1 MDELLAQFLVEA
13 PELLEQADD
22 ALLALER
29 APGDSARLNDAF
41 RAVHTLKGSVGLF
54 DLAPLERL
62 LHAAEDTLSSLREG
76 RRTVDAEV
84 VRALLAVLDQT
95 ETWLAPLGASAALPP
110 DAPARALALMRLLPE
125 GGGLGASTEGPDLAH
140 TPDWVAA
147 MAQTDLP
154 PGSRVAIRYSPDKDA
169 YFRGE
174 DPLAALADAP
184 DLTHLRLVLTP
195 QPDGPYDPFA
205 CTLVIEAASAA
216 SREAVRESLRAVIDQ
231 VELAELPDPA
241 PDADAQ
247 SGAQLGARALRIDPA
262 RVDELAALA
271 DELVAAKTGLTRLA
285 AQAAG
290 ERSLLSQRLT
300 AQAEV
305 IDRLAGR
312 LHQGI
317 GALRMTPVQPL
328 LRQFPRVAREIAAG
342 LGREVDL
349 VADGGQVHADRIIL
363 EGLFEPLTH
372 LLRNAIDHGAE
383 SAEARLAKGKPA
395 RNRIRLA
402 ARQAEGRLLVTIEDD
417 GRGIDPA
424 AVRVAA
430 ARRGLADEAA
440 LMALSDEQALELIFT
455 PGFSTAAEVSALS
468 GRGVGMDAVRAAV
481 HRLGGRIALSS
492 RVDAGT
498 TIELS
503 LPLAVSL
510 TQVMVVSEADERYGL
525 PVEGVLA
532 TLRLPA
538 SSITAI
544 RAGHAFDWRGRT
556 VPLLPLSYLT
566 GGAGRLDDA
575 DRRVLVVRAGG
586 QSVGLAVDAIEDRL
600 DVAIRPLDGLLA
612 GMTGLAGTAIL
623 DDGQVLMILD
633 PEALAS

>member
-1 MDELLAQFLVEA
+1 MDELLAQFLVEG
-13 PELLEQADD
+13 PELLEQAND
-22 ALLALER
+22 ALLALEK
-29 APGDSARLNDAF
+29 APGDAACLNDAF

-54 DLAPLERL
+54 NLPAFETL
-62 LHAAEDTLSSLREG
+62 LHAAEDTLSGLRDG
-76 RRTVDAEV
+76 RRTGDAEV
-84 VRALLAVLDQT
+84 IDALLAVLDQT
-95 ETWLAPLGASAALPP
+95 EAWLGVLAQTQALPS
-110 DAPARALALMRLLPE
+110 DAAARSATLRRGLSGTASQAEAAAPAETPDWALAL
-125 GGGLGASTEGPDLAH
+125 
-140 TPDWVAA
+140 AA
-147 MAQTDLP
+147 DDLP
-154 PGSRVAIRYSPDKDA
+154 PGSHIAIRYAPDRDA

-174 DPLAALADAP
+174 DPLAALAAAP
-184 DLTHLRLVLTP
+184 DLTHLRLLP
-195 QPDGPYDPFA
+195 AAQPDGPYDPFA
-205 CTLVIEAASAA
+205 CALIIEAASAA
-216 SREAVRESLRAVIDQ
+216 GRDAVRESLRAIIDQ
-231 VELAELPDPA
+231 VELAELPNRMAETDQA
-241 PDADAQ
+241 AQ
-247 SGAQLGARALRIDPA
+247 PGARALRIDPA
-262 RVDELAALA
+262 RIDELAALA
-271 DELVAAKTGLTRLA
+271 DELVAAKTGLARLA

-305 IDRLAGR
+305 IDRLARR
-312 LHQGI
+312 LHERI

-342 LGREVDL
+342 LGKDVD
-349 VADGGQVHADRIIL
+349 VSVNAGQVHADRIIL

-395 RNRIRLA
+395 RNSVKLT
-402 ARQAEGRLLVTIEDD
+402 ARQAGGRLLVTIEDD

-424 AVRVAA
+424 AIRAA
-430 ARRGLADEAA
+430 AAHRGLMEQDALEA
-440 LMALSDEQALELIFT
+440 LGDEQAIDLVFL
-455 PGFSTAAEVSALS
+455 PGFSTTAEVSALS

-492 RVDAGT
+492 RVDVGT
-498 TIELS
+498 TVELS

-510 TQVMVVSEADERYGL
+510 TQVMVVSEAEERYGL

-538 SSITAI
+538 SSITPI

-566 GGAGRLDDA
+566 GGEGRLDDQA
-575 DRRVLVVRAGG
+575 RRVLVVSAGG

-612 GMTGLAGTAIL
+612 GMSGLAGTAIL
-623 DDGQVLMILD
+623 DDGRVLMILD

>member
-22 ALLALER
+22 ALLALDR
-29 APGDSARLNDAF
+29 APDDSASLNDAF

-54 DLAPLERL
+54 DLPVLERL
-62 LHAAEDTLSSLREG
+62 LHAAEDTLSALRDG
-76 RRTVDAEV
+76 RRAVDPEV
-84 VRALLAVLDQT
+84 IRALQAVLDQT
-95 ETWLAPLGASAALPP
+95 EAWLAPLATSVSLPP
-110 DAPARALALMRLLPE
+110 DASTRSLALMRQMSDAP
-125 GGGLGASTEGPDLAH
+125 GQDASGEAPAPDRI
-140 TPDWVAA
+140 PDWALA
-147 MAQTDLP
+147 MAQAELP
-154 PGSRVAIRYSPDKDA
+154 PGSRTAIRYSPDTDA

-174 DPLAALADAP
+174 DPLAALAGAP
-184 DLTHLRLVLTP
+184 DLTHLHLLLTL
-195 QPDGPYDPFA
+195 QPEGPYDPFA

-216 SREAVRESLRAVIDQ
+216 PREAVQASLRAVMDQ
-231 VELAELPDPA
+231 VELADLPQPA
-241 PDADAQ
+241 TDAGAAAQ
-247 SGAQLGARALRIDPA
+247 ASARALRIDPA

-290 ERSLLSQRLT
+290 ERSLMSQRLT
-300 AQAEV
+300 AQAEA
-305 IDRLAGR
+305 IDRLASR
-312 LHQGI
+312 LHQKI

-342 LGREVDL
+342 LGRDVDLEVD
-349 VADGGQVHADRIIL
+349 AGQVHADRIIL

-383 SAEARLAKGKPA
+383 TAEARLAKGKPA

-402 ARQAEGRLLVTIEDD
+402 ARQAAGRLLVTLEDD

-424 AVRVAA
+424 AVRAA
-430 ARRGLADEAA
+430 AASRGLGDEAA
-440 LMALSDEQALELIFT
+440 LAALSEEQTLDLIFT
-455 PGFSTAAEVSALS
+455 PGFSTASEVSALS
-468 GRGVGMDAVRAAV
+468 GRGVGMDAVRTAV
-481 HRLGGRIALSS
+481 HRLGGRISISS
-492 RVDAGT
+492 RVDVGT
-498 TIELS
+498 TVELS

-510 TQVMVVSEADERYGL
+510 TQVMVVSEAQERYGV

-538 SSITAI
+538 ARITAI

-566 GGAGRLDDA
+566 GDAGRLDGE

-600 DVAIRPLDGLLA
+600 DLAIRPLDGLLA
-612 GMTGLAGTAIL
+612 GMSGLAGTAIM

>member
-1 MDELLAQFLVEA
+1 MDELLAQFLVEG
-13 PELLEQADD
+13 PELLEQAND
-22 ALLALER
+22 ALLALEK
-29 APGDSARLNDAF
+29 APGDGARVNDAF

-54 DLAPLERL
+54 DLPALQIL
-62 LHAAEDTLSSLREG
+62 LHAAEDTLSTLRDG
-76 RRTVDAEV
+76 RRAADAEIV
-84 VRALLAVLDQT
+84 GALLAVLDQT
-95 ETWLAPLGASAALPP
+95 ESWLGVLAETETLPG
-110 DAPARALALMRLLPE
+110 DAPARSAVLMRLLSGMAGPAE
-125 GGGLGASTEGPDLAH
+125 AASAPVE
-140 TPDWVAA
+140 TPDWALA
-147 MAQTDLP
+147 MAAGGLP
-154 PGSRVAIRYSPDKDA
+154 AGSRVAIRYAPDKDA

-174 DPLAALADAP
+174 DPLAALAAAP
-184 DLTHLRLVLTP
+184 DLTDLRLTP
-195 QPDGPYDPFA
+195 VAPTDGPYDPFA
-205 CTLVIEAASAA
+205 CALVIEAASAA
-216 SREAVRESLRAVIDQ
+216 PRELVRESLRPIIDQ
-231 VELAELPDPA
+231 VELADLPG
-241 PDADAQ
+241 DAAAAAQ
-247 SGAQLGARALRIDPA
+247 SAQASVRALRVDPA
-262 RVDELAALA
+262 RIDELAALA
-271 DELVAAKTGLTRLA
+271 DELVAAKTGLARLA

-305 IDRLAGR
+305 IDRLASR
-312 LHQGI
+312 LHQRI
-317 GALRMTPVQPL
+317 GALRMTPVLPL
-328 LRQFPRVAREIAAG
+328 LRQFPRVAREIASG
-342 LGREVDL
+342 LGKDVEVTVD
-349 VADGGQVHADRIIL
+349 AGQVHADRIIL

-395 RNRIRLA
+395 RNAIRLT
-402 ARQAEGRLLVTIEDD
+402 ARQAEGRLKVTLEDD

-424 AVRVAA
+424 AVRAA
-430 ARRGLADEAA
+430 AAGRGLIDADA
-440 LMALSDEQALELIFT
+440 LAALSDEEAIDLIFT

-481 HRLGGRIALSS
+481 HRLGGRISVSS
-492 RVDAGT
+492 RVEHGT
-498 TIELS
+498 TVELS

-510 TQVMVVSEADERYGL
+510 TQVMVVSEAAERYGV

-538 SSITAI
+538 SSVASI

-566 GGAGRLDDA
+566 GGAGRLEQA
-575 DRRVLVVRAGG
+575 DRPVLVVRAGG

-612 GMTGLAGTAIL
+612 GMDGLAGTAIL

>member
-1 MDELLAQFLVEA
+1 MDELLAQFLVEG
-13 PELLEQADD
+13 PELLEQAYD
-22 ALLALER
+22 ALLALEKTPEDG
-29 APGDSARLNDAF
+29 ACVNDAF

-54 DLAPLERL
+54 DLPPLESL
-62 LHAAEDTLSSLREG
+62 LHAAEDVLSSLREG
-76 RRTVDAEV
+76 RRAADAQIV
-84 VRALLAVLDQT
+84 SALLAVLDQT
-95 ETWLAPLGASAALPP
+95 EAWLAPLTATGALPP
-110 DAPARALALMRLLPE
+110 DAATRTAALMRLLP
-125 GGGLGASTEGPDLAH
+125 GAVGPADAASIPK
-140 TPDWVAA
+140 PDWALA
-147 MAQTDLP
+147 MAAQGLP
-154 PGSRVAIRYSPDKDA
+154 PGSRVAIRYAPDKDA

-174 DPLAALADAP
+174 DPLAALAAAP
-184 DLTHLRLVLTP
+184 DLTHLRLALAA
-195 QPDGPYDPFA
+195 QPDGPYDPFTCA
-205 CTLVIEAASAA
+205 LVIEAASAA
-216 SREAVRESLRAVIDQ
+216 PREAVRASLRPIIDQ
-231 VELAELPDPA
+231 VELADLPEGA
-241 PDADAQ
+241 PQTASAVQ
-247 SGAQLGARALRIDPA
+247 PGARSLRIDPA
-262 RVDELAALA
+262 RIDELGALA
-271 DELVAAKTGLTRLA
+271 DELVAAKTGLARLA
-285 AQAAG
+285 ALAAS

-300 AQAEV
+300 AQTEV
-305 IDRLAGR
+305 IDRLARR

-328 LRQFPRVAREIAAG
+328 LRQFPRVARDIAAS
-342 LGREVDL
+342 LGKDVD
-349 VADGGQVHADRIIL
+349 VVVDAGQVHADRIVL

-395 RNRIRLA
+395 RNAIRLTS
-402 ARQAEGRLLVTIEDD
+402 RQTEGRLLVTIEDD

-424 AVRVAA
+424 AVRAAA
-430 ARRGLADEAA
+430 ARRGLMDHDA
-440 LMALSDEQALELIFT
+440 LDALDDEQAVQLVFT

-492 RVDAGT
+492 RMDIGT
-498 TIELS
+498 RAELS

-510 TQVMVVSEADERYGL
+510 TQVMVVSEAEERYGL
-525 PVEGVLA
+525 AVEGVLA

-538 SSITAI
+538 SSITPI

-566 GGAGRLDDA
+566 GGDGQIDHE

-612 GMTGLAGTAIL
+612 GMSGVAGTAVL